1 MINQVKNVIEL
12 DADNKLVARQKIRVP
27 FYDIDM
33 AGMAWHGHYLKYFEL
48 ARCALLDGIGYNY
61 QEMIDTGVLWPII
74 DTSIRYTHPLILD
87 QEVVISACLLEWEI
101 RLVIEYT
108 IRDENDI
115 VCTKGKTV
123 QAPVNAKTKS
133 LQIGSVQLLLDSVE
147 NCMQALARR
156 SS

>member
-1 MINQVKNVIEL
+1 MINSVKNVIEL
-12 DADNKLVARQKIRVP
+12 DADNKLVARRNIRVP

-33 AGMAWHGHYLKYFEL
+33 AGVVWHGHYLKYFEL

-61 QEMIDTGVLWPII
+61 QEMMDTGILWPII
-74 DTSIRYTHPLILD
+74 DTAIRYTHPLTLD
-87 QEVVISACLLEWEI
+87 QEVMISACLLEWEL

-123 QAPVNAKTKS
+123 QAPINAKTNS
-133 LQIGSVQLLLDSVE
+133 LQLGSPQLLLDSVE
-147 NCMQALARR
+147 NCFQALAERA
-156 SS
+156 S